1 MLRNSVRS
9 IPEAGAASREARH
22 GTKMAIHHLSVRPVR
37 RSTGRSAVAAAAY
50 RAGALLRDARTGLS
64 HDFRRKGGVAASG
77 IALPRGVD
85 APWALDR
92 GALWNAA
99 EAAERRR
106 DARTAQ
112 EVEVALPAE
121 LSEAGRR
128 RLAEDLARHLAEG
141 HGCAADWAVHAPP
154 RDGDGRNHHAHIL
167 MTVRALTAEGLGGK
181 ILLERE
187 AGWLR
192 RRGLPTG
199 PERVRALR
207 AEWADMANAALAR
220 EGHGVRIDHRS
231 HAARGLSV
239 PPTRHMGVAATALA
253 RRGEAVEREA
263 LGAEARARSLAAP
276 GLAEDL
282 LRLVAEGRSVFRR
295 PDVER
300 AAWLAAG
307 CAPGT
312 MGAVEAVTRAALA
325 SPELVRLRA
334 GPGSGP
340 ELLTT
345 RRTVA
350 LETGMA
356 RLALRLRGARTH
368 GVPAGAVARALAASA
383 ASGHRLPREQAA
395 AVRHVTGPERIA
407 LVAGAAGTGKS
418 TVLAAARDAW
428 ERAGHR
434 VVGAALSGKAADGLE
449 ASSGIASRTLSSWAL
464 RRERG
469 ADRLGPGDV
478 LVVDE
483 AGMLGTAQLAAVL
496 GEVAR
501 RGAKAVLVG
510 DAEQLQP
517 VGAGAAFRALAE
529 RCGTARLSRIRR
541 QRSAA
546 HRRASGLFASART
559 AEGLETYRREGAI
572 VWDATREGALA
583 ALAGDLV
590 LDALE
595 RPEGSRLALAHRRAD
610 VRDINLLVREGLRAA
625 GLLPEGGAEVTT
637 VQGAREFAAG
647 DRVAFLANDARLGVR
662 NGSLGTVEAAA
673 ASPSGDVSLRVRLDG
688 GDGGG
693 GRTVAFGT
701 GAYGALDHGYA
712 VTVHRAQ
719 GATVDRT
726 FAFAGATMDRHLAY
740 VAMTRHRDTARL
752 YAAREAFG
760 GFGPLARRL
769 SRSGLAANALDHAG
783 FLARRGLAGWLHRAG
798 RGLRRG
804 LEALAGAPAPA
815 LPSLAEAFPRPAEGS
830 RAPLPETTLTDAA
843 VARLRARTA
852 EAGHGRAERE
862 REAAGRARSGD
873 RDRSP
878 YPEIGMGM

>member
-1 MLRNSVRS
+1 
-9 IPEAGAASREARH
+9 
-22 GTKMAIHHLSVRPVR
+22 MAIHHLSVKPVR

-64 HDFRRKGGVAASG
+64 HDFRRKGGVAAAG
-77 IALPRGVD
+77 IALPPG
-85 APWALDR
+85 AAAAGMSWALDR

-128 RLAEDLARHLAEG
+128 ELAEDLARRLAAEY
-141 HGCAADWAVHAPP
+141 GCAADWAVHAPP
-154 RDGDGRNHHAHIL
+154 RGGDGRNHHAHVL
-167 MTVRALTAEGLGGK
+167 LTTRALTAEGLGGK
-181 ILLERE
+181 IPLERE

-239 PPTRHMGVAATALA
+239 RPTRHMGVAATALA
-253 RRGEAVEREA
+253 RRGEPVSRAA

-295 PDVER
+295 ADVER

-312 MGAVEAVTRAALA
+312 MEAVEAVTRAALA

-334 GPGSGP
+334 GAGRGP

-350 LETGMA
+350 LETEMA

-368 GVPAGAVARALAASA
+368 GVPEGAVARALEASA
-383 ASGHRLPREQAA
+383 ASGHRLPREQEA
-395 AVRHVTGPERIA
+395 AVRHVTGPGRIA

-418 TVLAAARDAW
+418 TALAAARDAW

-469 ADRLGPGDV
+469 GDRLGPGDV

-610 VRDINLLVREGLRAA
+610 ARDINLLAREGLRAA
-625 GLLPEGGAEVTT
+625 GRLPEGGTEVMT

-662 NGSLGTVEAAA
+662 NGSLGTVEAIDGT
-673 ASPSGDVSLRVRLDG
+673 SMRVRLDG

-693 GRTVAFGT
+693 GRTVGFGT

-752 YAAREAFG
+752 YAARETFG
-760 GFGPLARRL
+760 GFGALARRL
-769 SRSGLAANALDHAG
+769 SRSGLSPNALDHAG

-815 LPSLAEAFPRPAEGS
+815 LPSLAEAFPRPAEGT

-852 EAGHGRAERE
+852 EAGRGREAAGRAERE
-862 REAAGRARSGD
+862 RTG

-878 YPEIGMGM
+878 YPEIGIGR